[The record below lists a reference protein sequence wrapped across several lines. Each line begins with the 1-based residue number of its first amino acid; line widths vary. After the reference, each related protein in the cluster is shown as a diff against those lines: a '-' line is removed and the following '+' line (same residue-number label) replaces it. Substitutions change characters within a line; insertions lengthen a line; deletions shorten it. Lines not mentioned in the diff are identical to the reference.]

1 MKGRTSSELAA
12 RRQRQAGFT
21 LIELII
27 ATAIGVLVMGALT
40 SVVLTTVLAAN
51 TANGR
56 IEASSQ
62 VRSFEFT
69 AYDDMAFAQPPA
81 PQGCGAP
88 GTPCTTQVMILQGCL
103 QPTDARD
110 AGVVH
115 TVRYAW
121 DSAAQVVRRY
131 SATSSGVVARVIASN
146 VKMFSWYLDT
156 GAHPTSVVVSMT
168 VTVAAYNTTYSES
181 QTLRFYPRITSL
193 IPSCQI

>member
-1 MKGRTSSELAA
+1 MNGRTSSNLAA
-12 RRQRQAGFT
+12 RRKQQAGFT

-56 IEASSQ
+56 IQASSQ
-62 VRSFEFT
+62 VRSFQFT

-81 PQGCGAP
+81 PVGCGAP
-88 GTPCTTQVMILQGCL
+88 GIPCTTQDMILQGCL
-103 QPTDARD
+103 KPINARD
-110 AGVVH
+110 PGVVD

-131 SATSSGVVARVIASN
+131 SATSSHVVARN
-146 VKMFSWYLDT
+146 VTMYSWYLDP
-156 GAHPTSVVVSMT
+156 GAHPSVVVNMT
-168 VTVAAYNTTYSES
+168 VTVAAYNTIYSES

-193 IPSCQI
+193 LPPCEI

>member
-1 MKGRTSSELAA
+1 MKGRTSSDLAA
-12 RRQRQAGFT
+12 RRKQQAGFT

-56 IEASSQ
+56 IQASSQ
-62 VRSFEFT
+62 VRSFQFT

-81 PQGCGAP
+81 PVGCGAP
-88 GTPCTTQVMILQGCL
+88 GTPCTTQDMILQGCL
-103 QPTDARD
+103 NPINARD
-110 AGVVH
+110 PGIVH

-121 DSAAQVVRRY
+121 DAAAQVVRRY
-131 SATSSGVVARVIASN
+131 SATSSHVVASN
-146 VKMFSWYLDT
+146 VTMYSWYLDT

-193 IPSCQI
+193 VPSCEI